1 MKKVTTVC
9 LSTFIL
15 GSLGMTSQ
23 AFAEDGGSYT
33 SNGIV
38 EFTPS
43 EDPTNP
49 VDPTD
54 PTNPVDPIDPT
65 DPATQK
71 YKTVGATDEVKEG
84 PNYVQVTDNRGT
96 EAGWSLKVKQEGQF
110 KSTSGKEL
118 TGAAIT
124 FKNGNVVTASD
135 SGKPT
140 GPATITL
147 NSDGSQSDVMSAA
160 KGNGAGTYLFDWGT
174 DATTAAK
181 SIELTVPGST
191 TKYAEK
197 YATKLTWTLTDAPGN

>member
-1 MKKVTTVC
+1 MEKKENEKVTTVC

-23 AFAEDGGSYT
+23 TFAEDGGSYT

-43 EDPTNP
+43 EEPTNP

-65 DPATQK
+65 DPEGPNPGTNGPLSIDYASSLDFGVQKSRRRIRLIFATQK

-96 EAGWSLKVKQEGQF
+96 EAGGH
-110 KSTSGKEL
+110 
-118 TGAAIT
+118 
-124 FKNGNVVTASD
+124 
-135 SGKPT
+135 
-140 GPATITL
+140 
-147 NSDGSQSDVMSAA
+147 
-160 KGNGAGTYLFDWGT
+160 
-174 DATTAAK
+174 
-181 SIELTVPGST
+181 
-191 TKYAEK
+191 
-197 YATKLTWTLTDAPGN
+197 

>member
-1 MKKVTTVC
+1 M
-9 LSTFIL
+9 L
-15 GSLGMTSQ
+15 
-23 AFAEDGGSYT
+23 
-33 SNGIV
+33 
-38 EFTPS
+38 
-43 EDPTNP
+43 
-49 VDPTD
+49 
-54 PTNPVDPIDPT
+54 
-65 DPATQK
+65 ATQK

-147 NSDGSQSDVMSAA
+147 NSDGSQSDVMSAS
-160 KGNGAGTYLFDWGT
+160 KRKRCRNLF
-174 DATTAAK
+174 
-181 SIELTVPGST
+181 I
-191 TKYAEK
+191 
-197 YATKLTWTLTDAPGN
+197 